1 VDPKEN
7 SATPTGTARPLN
19 TKPLPA
25 EALAKEGKYQSKV
38 KGKKVKG

>member
-1 VDPKEN
+1 MPAEANKRRR
-7 SATPTGTARPLN
+7 GKTARPLN
-19 TKPLPA
+19 PKPPPA